1 MPPSQR
7 KWRVTMRRLH
17 LWLGVFLAGLVLVSG
32 VTGAALV
39 YYIEI
44 DNALV
49 AELRTVPSD
58 ARPASWQ
65 GVYEALQHDHP
76 ERDGSWRIEV
86 TRGGGPIPVR
96 YHDPVE
102 TREELFAPLMLW
114 LDPRDYSTIR
124 GAFWGEYPTTWLYKL
139 HWQLL
144 AGETGATIMGLAGIA
159 IMVLIVSGLVAWWPR
174 RGHVRNA
181 LRWKRNAA
189 SVRRLYDIHKLLAV
203 SSVMVL
209 FVVVP
214 TGVMLEF
221 PQYTRPMLSGVSPL
235 FAAPPMRV
243 EPGTR
248 SALPLDALVARAQSR
263 FPDGALAW
271 IETPGDAVSPVRI
284 SFYRP
289 GEPSRRFPRT
299 NVWLDPY
306 SGAILGV
313 RDGRSEDVGDMVLNW
328 LHPLHAGEAMGF
340 VGRLLVFLSGIAIAA
355 LAVTGVWRWLVRNRR
370 ISK

>member
-1 MPPSQR
+1 
-7 KWRVTMRRLH
+7 MRRLH
-17 LWLGVFLAGLVLVSG
+17 LWLGLFLAGLVLVSG
-32 VTGAALV
+32 ATGAALV

-49 AELRTVPSD
+49 SELRAVPSD

-65 GVYEALQHDHP
+65 GVYEALKRDHP
-76 ERDGSWRIEV
+76 ERDGAWRIEV
-86 TRGGGPIPVR
+86 TQGGGPIPVR

-102 TREELFAPLMLW
+102 TRGEAFAPLMLW

-124 GAFWGEYPTTWLYKL
+124 SAFWGEYPTTWLYKL

-144 AGETGATIMGLAGIA
+144 AGETGATVMGLAGFA
-159 IMVLIVSGLVAWWPR
+159 MLVLIVSGLVAWWPR

-181 LRWKRNAA
+181 IRWKPRA
-189 SVRRLYDIHKLLAV
+189 SPVRRLYDIHKLLAIC
-203 SSVMVL
+203 SVVVL

-221 PQYTRPMLSGVSPL
+221 PQYTRPMLSRVSPL

-243 EPGTR
+243 EPR
-248 SALPLDALVARAQSR
+248 ADEALPLDALVARAQSR

-271 IETPGDAVSPVRI
+271 IETPGDASSPVRV
-284 SFYRP
+284 SFARP

-299 NVWLDPY
+299 NVWLDPS
-306 SGAILGV
+306 SGAILAV
-313 RDGRSEDVGDMVLNW
+313 RDGRSESAGDTVLNW
-328 LHPLHAGEAMGF
+328 LHALHSGEAMGF
-340 VGRLLVFLSGIAIAA
+340 VGRLLVFLSGIAISA
-355 LAVTGVWRWLVRNRR
+355 LAVTGLWRWLLRNRR
-370 ISK
+370 VAMRSRKSA